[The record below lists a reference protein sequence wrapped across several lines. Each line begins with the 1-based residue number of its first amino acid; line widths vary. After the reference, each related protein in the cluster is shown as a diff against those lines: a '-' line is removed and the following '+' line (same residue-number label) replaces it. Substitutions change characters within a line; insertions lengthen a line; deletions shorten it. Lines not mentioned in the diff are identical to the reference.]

1 MKNLLGCYG
10 YNDYSQLISLKQQ
23 FNEGQGRIDAAQD
36 KKIDKLAELISD
48 FTLTEGQL
56 NSAYN
61 NYLSSRG
68 QSIQ

>member
-1 MKNLLGCYG
+1 MNRLDCYG
-10 YNDYSQLISLKQQ
+10 YNDASQLLSLKQP